1 MVLSRLCTYLQIL
14 ANIFTC
20 LYISIFIF
28 VHQYYTVYT
37 IHRIFITKIRS
48 WLRGRGSDLDRFT
61 GWKPQGVGGLWLP
74 GWGVLQEVDGV
85 VADSLQVRSSLLLL
99 GRGLGEGRWLNAGGG
114 VDWGRWCDLG
124 GELVRGG
131 WGRSYRGLLL
141 PGNNV
146 ESVSV
151 ISLRVRDLLV
161 LDDVPALVLL
171 GELQVEV
178 QLVSLL
184 AGRRNAEPQ

>member
-1 MVLSRLCTYLQIL
+1 M
-14 ANIFTC
+14 
-20 LYISIFIF
+20 
-28 VHQYYTVYT
+28 
-37 IHRIFITKIRS
+37 
-48 WLRGRGSDLDRFT
+48 
-61 GWKPQGVGGLWLP
+61 
-74 GWGVLQEVDGV
+74 
-85 VADSLQVRSSLLLL
+85 
-99 GRGLGEGRWLNAGGG
+99 
-114 VDWGRWCDLG
+114 
-124 GELVRGG
+124 EL
-131 WGRSYRGLLL
+131 
-141 PGNNV
+141 